1 MGKIT
6 ATGIGSSVGSDDCTA
21 GKAQVLEGYTAIT
34 SDSDDESVAGTMPN
48 NGEQSAT
55 LKCGQ
60 SKKILAGYTT
70 GGTVTAASLASQ
82 TGGAT
87 AEDKYVYPGKTYWK
101 DGVLRTGNMSV
112 PSVLSFSVA
121 AYSTSQILATWKN
134 PANGPFSGV
143 AICAKT
149 GGYPANINDGRV
161 YTGIGSNSAANGI
174 SSAVISGLTAGITYY
189 FRIWAYVTCSAGD
202 LYSGYMQTTG
212 AATAH
217 GRAAYT
223 SSGTFTVPAGVRSVN
238 IHCTGAGSKGGE
250 GSSRDHYSGGGG
262 GGGYAAWKT
271 GIAVNPG
278 DQIVVAVGAGGTTD
292 DYTVNG
298 SNAPSSSAT
307 LNGTTLVSAQGGSN
321 GKYTICAMSAYT
333 GKPGG
338 NAGGNGAT
346 FDGNIKYW
354 DGPSDGGASAATAEF
369 GTGTWYAGGGGGG
382 GGIDYDSG
390 SETDRYWKGGA
401 GGAGG
406 GGAGSGWSITGGHGS
421 SGSTPGGFIG
431 GSAGSA
437 GTGGGGGGK
446 GCWYGAPNQN
456 AGTGGYNGGSGNV
469 IITW

>member
-21 GKAQVLEGYTAIT
+21 GKAQVLTGYTAVT
-34 SDSDDESVAGTMPN
+34 SDSEDEAVTGTMPN

-55 LKCGQ
+55 LKCGE
-60 SKKILAGYTT
+60 SKQIPAGYTP
-70 GGTVTAASLASQ
+70 GGTVTAADLASQ

-87 AEDKYVYPGKTYWK
+87 AEDRYVYPGKTYWR
-101 DGVLRTGNMSV
+101 DGVLRTGSMSV

-161 YTGIGSNSAANGI
+161 YTGIGNNSAANGI

-189 FRIWAYVTCSAGD
+189 FRIWAYVTCGAGD
-202 LYSGYMQTTG
+202 LYSGYMQDTG
-212 AATAH
+212 APTAH

-238 IHCTGAGSKGGE
+238 IHCTGAGSKGGN
-250 GSSRDHYSGGGG
+250 GSSRDHYAGGGG

-271 GIAVNPG
+271 GVAVKPG

-292 DYTVNG
+292 DYTANG

-369 GTGTWYAGGGGGG
+369 GNGTRYAGGGGGG

-401 GGAGG
+401 GGGGG
-406 GGAGSGWSITGGHGS
+406 GGAGSGWSITGSYGG

-446 GCWYGAPNQN
+446 GVRFGSPYGD
-456 AGTGGYNGGSGNV
+456 GGYNGGSGNV

>member
-21 GKAQVLEGYTAIT
+21 GKAQVLAGYTAVT
-34 SDSDDESVAGTMPN
+34 SDSDDEPAAGTMPN

-60 SKKILAGYTT
+60 SKNIPAGYTP
-70 GGTVTAASLASQ
+70 GGTVQAASLASQ

-87 AEDKYVYPGKTYWK
+87 AEDRYVYPGKTYWR
-101 DGVLRTGNMSV
+101 DGVLRTGSMSV

-238 IHCTGAGSKGGE
+238 IHCTGAGSKGGN
-250 GSSRDHYSGGGG
+250 GDHKNHYAGGGG
-262 GGGYAAWKT
+262 AGGYAAWKT

-292 DYTVNG
+292 DTSTKG

-307 LNGTTLVSAQGGSN
+307 LNGTTLVEALGGSN
-321 GKYTICAMSAYT
+321 GNYTITVMHAYT

-346 FDGNIKYW
+346 FDGGMSYW
-354 DGPSDGGASAATAEF
+354 DAPTGGGSSASTSEF
-369 GTGTWYAGGGGGG
+369 GNGTRYAGGGGGG
-382 GGIDYDSG
+382 GGCNYSSS
-390 SETDRYWKGGA
+390 SEADKYWKGGS

-406 GGAGSGWSITGGHGS
+406 GGAGSGWSIDGIYTG
-421 SGSTPGGFIG
+421 SGSVPGGFIG

-446 GCWYGAPNQN
+446 GYKNGSFAD
-456 AGTGGYNGGSGNV
+456 GGYNGGSGNV

>member
-34 SDSDDESVAGTMPN
+34 SDSDDESVEGTMPN

-60 SKKILAGYTT
+60 SKQIPEGYTT
-70 GGTVTAASLASQ
+70 GGTVTAADLASQ
-82 TGGAT
+82 TGGDAT
-87 AEDKYVYPGKTYWK
+87 AAYIYKGKTAWVNGSK
-101 DGVLRTGNMSV
+101 LTGNMTCQ
-112 PSVLSFSVA
+112 SVLSFSVA
-121 AYSTSQILATWKN
+121 AYSTSQVLATWKN
-134 PANGPFSGV
+134 PAKGPYSGV
-143 AICAKT
+143 IICAKI
-149 GGYPANINDGRV
+149 GGYPTNKDDSRV
-161 YTGIGSNSAANGI
+161 YTGVGSNSAANGT
-174 SSAVISGLTAGITYY
+174 SSAIIGNLQAGQTYY
-189 FRIWAYVTCSAGD
+189 FRIWGYVTCSAGNF
-202 LYSGYMQTTG
+202 YSANRDATCKV
-212 AATAH
+212 TAH

-238 IHCTGAGSKGGE
+238 IHCTGAGSKGGN
-250 GSSRDHYSGGGG
+250 GNSSDHYAGGGG

-292 DYTVNG
+292 DSSTKG

-321 GKYTICAMSAYT
+321 GNYTITVMHAYM

-338 NAGGNGAT
+338 NAGGGGAT
-346 FDGNIKYW
+346 FDGGMSYW
-354 DGPSDGGASAATAEF
+354 KAPTGGSSSASTSEF
-369 GTGTWYAGGGGGG
+369 GNGTRYAGGGGGG
-382 GGIDYDSG
+382 GGWDYYSP
-390 SETDRYWKGGA
+390 SESDQYWKGGT

-406 GGAGSGWSITGGHGS
+406 GGTGSGWSVDAYYDG
-421 SGSTPGGFIG
+421 SGSGPGKWLN

-446 GCWYGAPNQN
+446 GCWGGSPYNHE
-456 AGTGGYNGGSGNV
+456 GTGGYNGGSGNV

>member
-6 ATGIGSSVGSDDCTA
+6 VTGIGSSVGSDDCTA

-34 SDSDDESVAGTMPN
+34 SDSDDEPAAGTMPN
-48 NGEQSAT
+48 NGDQSGT

-60 SKKILAGYTT
+60 SKKIPEGYTT

-87 AEDKYVYPGKTYWK
+87 AEDKYVYPGKTYWR
-101 DGVLRTGNMSV
+101 DGVLRTGSMSV

-149 GGYPANINDGRV
+149 GGYPTNINDSRV

-202 LYSGYMQTTG
+202 LYSSYLQTTG

-238 IHCTGAGSKGGE
+238 IHCTGAGSKGGN
-250 GSSRDHYSGGGG
+250 GNSRDHYSGGGG
-262 GGGYAAWKT
+262 GGGYASWKT

-292 DYTVNG
+292 DSSKNG

-321 GKYTICAMSAYT
+321 GNYTITVMHAYM

-338 NAGGNGAT
+338 NSGGNGAT
-346 FDGNIKYW
+346 FDGGMSYW
-354 DGPSDGGASAATAEF
+354 DAPTGGGSSASTSEF
-369 GTGTWYAGGGGGG
+369 GNGTRYAGGGGGG
-382 GGIDYDSG
+382 GGWNYSSS
-390 SETDRYWKGGA
+390 SESDKYWKGGT

-406 GGAGSGWSITGGHGS
+406 GGTGSGWSVDAYYNG
-421 SGSTPGGFIG
+421 SGSGPGNWIN

-446 GCWYGAPNQN
+446 GCWGGSPYNHE
-456 AGTGGYNGGSGNV
+456 GTGGYNGGSGNV